1 MDYMP
6 RREPKQKYPGELL
19 PGTRTLECPLTVMA
33 DSYKAGHHLMYPD
46 AVEMSAYGEFR
57 KPFQVF
63 KDKIDSDLVTRI
75 KEQLKTDAINGLK
88 VTNNGTSPNLS
99 AESLKEVET
108 NVNAAID
115 KTMNGFA
122 QSEDLI
128 NDSRIVFY
136 GLRYYIQQFLT
147 RGITEEDIRRSEK
160 FYAEH
165 NMGGT
170 PVSFPKKLFSRIEE
184 LGYFPVKIQALP
196 EGTVIYPHTPVF
208 IITASN
214 EFSTLC
220 TFLETMLTMVWYPSC
235 VATLSRHTKTKIE
248 YYYKNYAHEKDMWL
262 LNGALHDFGFRGCTS
277 IEQSVLGGSAHLL
290 NFTGSDTMSAA
301 YHVQFH
307 MNNGNAV
314 AHSPAAT
321 EHSVMTSWPKE
332 LDAMKNLIEK
342 FPGQVKSCV
351 MDSYNYDNALEKLLP
366 KLIEAI
372 NADTKGAFV
381 IRPDSGDPVRQV
393 TFALQT
399 ARGLSHKNDPKSKG
413 PGLQFALEERDEKDN
428 AYLKFKNLYVIQGDG
443 IGYQEVDEILKAVV
457 DAKFSPAN
465 VAFGMGGG
473 LLQKVNR
480 DTMSFATKLSYIKY
494 KDGNEKEIMK
504 VPEDQPSKWS
514 LPGKMFVCRKDDEIP
529 LVYPRE
535 FIPLGRLAD
544 AMITVYDHG
553 KVDVEYMSETFDTI
567 KARVEKQWELSSK
580 TQHKNSTGISYEMAY
595 KQVMTAAG
603 IHGWGNVKII
613 QMLTLALEPY
623 KLDKIGMDSI
633 NQKLAFQ
640 CTPEISL
647 YNTDGS
653 FVTNSQ
659 PLPNFNLRKL
669 DPVVFE
675 EKPRRILRPVPK
687 DHWSDEFAAK
697 VPVSGV
703 NPANV
708 KATLHQLDRLLDNA
722 VSRL

>member
-19 PGTRTLECPLTVMA
+19 PGTRTLECPLTAMA

-63 KDKIDSDLVTRI
+63 KDKIDPGLVERL
-75 KEQLKTDAINGLK
+75 KEQLKKDAANGMKTSRNISSLQTDS
-88 VTNNGTSPNLS
+88 V
-99 AESLKEVET
+99 KEIEQT
-108 NVNAAID
+108 VNSAID
-115 KTMNGFA
+115 KTMNEF
-122 QSEDLI
+122 SRSTDLI

-160 FYAEH
+160 FYSEH

-235 VATLSRHTKTKIE
+235 VATLSRHTKTKIQS
-248 YYYKNYAHEKDMWL
+248 YYKEFANEKDMWL

-314 AHSPAAT
+314 AHAPAAT
-321 EHSVMTSWPKE
+321 EHSVMTSWPEE

-351 MDSYNYDNALEKLLP
+351 MDSYNYYNALEKLLP
-366 KLIEAI
+366 QLMESI
-372 NADTKGAFV
+372 NADTKGSFV
-381 IRPDSGDPVRQV
+381 IRPDSGDPVTQV
-393 TFALQT
+393 TFALNT
-399 ARGLSHKNDPKSKG
+399 ARGLAVNKTNSNGQQQTIKFEFEN
-413 PGLQFALEERDEKDN
+413 RNEKDKK
-428 AYLKFKNLYVIQGDG
+428 YLKFKNLYVIQGDG
-443 IGYQEVDEILKAVV
+443 IGYQEVDDILRAVV
-457 DAKFSPAN
+457 DAGFSPAN

-494 KDGNEKEIMK
+494 KDGKEKEIMK

-514 LPGKMFVCRKDDEIP
+514 LPGKMFVCRKENEIP
-529 LVYPRE
+529 HVYPRE
-535 FIPLGRLAD
+535 FIPVDGLVD

-567 KARVEKQWELSSK
+567 KARVEEQWNRSSNK
-580 TQHKNSTGISYEMAY
+580 KHENQTGISYEMAY

-603 IHGWGNVKII
+603 IHKWNNVKVIN
-613 QMLTLALEPY
+613 QLTAGLKKYNLSNDE
-623 KLDKIGMDSI
+623 KNSI
-633 NQKLAFQ
+633 NEKLKQQCDPAIVLYDESGEFVVESKVIHEFQ
-640 CTPEISL
+640 
-647 YNTDGS
+647 
-653 FVTNSQ
+653 
-659 PLPNFNLRKL
+659 LRTL
-669 DPVVFE
+669 DPVVLDV
-675 EKPRRILRPVPK
+675 PRRVLRPLPK
-687 DHWSDEFAAK
+687 ERNGLTNLNTDYQSTIHT
-697 VPVSGV
+697 
-703 NPANV
+703 
-708 KATLHQLDRLLDNA
+708 TLHELDRLLDSA
-722 VSRL
+722 VSHL